1 MVGLALATGFVPYV
15 AAINRS
21 AIIGSTLAGIMV
33 FKERTTALKIVGVL
47 VTFCGV
53 VLIILTR

>member
-15 AAINRS
+15 ATIKRS
-21 AIIGSTLAGIMV
+21 AIIGSTFAGIAI
-33 FKERTTALKIVGVL
+33 FKEKATVLKLVGVMI
-47 VTFCGV
+47 TFCGV